1 MYERHVMGR
10 WINWIVATYKEF
22 IFDLAKK
29 SENEILDIYECPN
42 TGFTKAE
49 IKLSGR
55 HIIEKNISDIVTD
68 INLLDGFDTKTIR
81 TLTYMATVERLKPDY
96 SIVVQHLGSE
106 VDEYILEIRSKNGKR
121 IAKKTPSEM
130 SKDKSLLSKFS
141 PIDANRIGYLAGVKE
156 TVKEFNLKPS
166 DAGIANGDNGI

>member
-1 MYERHVMGR
+1 MNKWV
-10 WINWIVATYKEF
+10 NWVVNTYKNF
-22 IFDLAKK
+22 IINLTKK
-29 SENEILDIYECPN
+29 SENRILDIYECPN

-68 INLLDGFDTKTIR
+68 ANLLDGFDSKTIR

-96 SIVVQHLGSE
+96 AIVVQYLDNE
-106 VDEYILEIRSKNGKR
+106 VDEYILEIRSRNGKQ
-121 IAKKTPSEM
+121 ITKKSPCEM
-130 SKDKSLLSKFS
+130 SKDKSLLSRFS

-156 TVKEFNLKPS
+156 TVKEFKMKS
-166 DAGIANGDNGI
+166 AK